1 MRIRP
6 VLAAAAMGLATTAIS
21 GQPLAKDGLYL
32 GLAIAQSSFYDI
44 DAGDGTEIDFDSGS
58 AVRGQLGYRFGSLRA
73 QAEVAYQFV
82 EFEDVDDDEFDTNII
97 RGTLGLFYDFA
108 PLPVF
113 EAPTPYVGGGI
124 GFANIAIDGE
134 DGNDFEDDQTG
145 FTFHGELGLAYDLTD
160 SFALMPQYRFE
171 WYETNDVAEVQD
183 NLFSHAFGVG
193 GRYHF

>member
-6 VLAAAAMGLATTAIS
+6 ALATAALGLATTMLS
-21 GQPLAKDGLYL
+21 DQPSAEDGPYL

-44 DAGDGTEIDFDSGS
+44 DAGDGTEIDIDSGS
-58 AVRGQLGYRFGSLRA
+58 AVRGQVGYGFGSWRA

-82 EFEDVDDDEFDTNII
+82 EAEDVDDDEFDTDII
-97 RGTLGLFYDFA
+97 RGTISLFYDFA

-124 GFANIAIDGE
+124 GFANIAVDGD
-134 DGNDFEDDQTG
+134 DGNDLEDDKTG
-145 FTFHGELGLAYDLTD
+145 FTFHGELGLAYNLTD
-160 SFALMPQYRFE
+160 NFALMPQYRFE

>member
-6 VLAAAAMGLATTAIS
+6 VLAAAAMGLAATTLS
-21 GQPLAKDGLYL
+21 GQSSAKDGPYL

-58 AVRGQLGYRFGSLRA
+58 AVRGQFGYRFGSLRA

-82 EFEDVDDDEFDTNII
+82 EFEEEDDDDFNTDII
-97 RGTLGLFYDFA
+97 RGTISLFYDFA

-113 EAPTPYVGGGI
+113 EAPTPYAGGGI
-124 GFANIAIDGE
+124 GLANIAVDG
-134 DGNDFEDDQTG
+134 DGVDDDETG
-145 FTFHGELGLAYDLTD
+145 FTFHGEIGLAYDLTD
-160 SFALMPQYRFE
+160 NFALMPQYRFE

>member
-1 MRIRP
+1 MRFNP
-6 VLAAAAMGLATTAIS
+6 VLAAAAGFAAAMTSAQA
-21 GQPLAKDGLYL
+21 LAKDGPYL

-58 AVRGQLGYRFGSLRA
+58 AVRGQIGYGFGSWRA

-97 RGTLGLFYDFA
+97 RGTVSLFYDFA
-108 PLPVF
+108 PLSVLD
-113 EAPTPYVGGGI
+113 APIPYVGGGI

-134 DGNDFEDDQTG
+134 DGNDFEDDKTG
-145 FTFHGELGLAYDLTD
+145 LTFHGELGLAYNLTD
-160 SFALMPQYRFE
+160 NLALMPQYRFE
-171 WYETNDVAEVQD
+171 WYETDEVADVQD